1 MKVQK
6 IVTIIAAAA
15 MAFIVIFCVT
25 ASMIHLN
32 RCCVPAKEIT
42 AVAKADFHK
51 NTIPYVGRG
60 THWKVPDLPP
70 ATIRMNEILRSA
82 PNEDGSLYKT
92 SGSSKK
98 QITEKESEP
107 DIGPL
112 EGNTD
117 GKHS

>member
-15 MAFIVIFCVT
+15 MALIVIFCVT

-42 AVAKADFHK
+42 AVAKADFQK

-82 PNEDGSLYKT
+82 PNEDLYKT
-92 SGSSKK
+92 AGSSKK
-98 QITEKESEP
+98 QITEVSNPMAEAR
-107 DIGPL
+107 GL
-112 EGNTD
+112 
-117 GKHS
+117 